1 MKGIRVDKPGNKP
14 YLVTGHKMYMIG
26 SQDGLFP
33 ERGEHLPY
41 QMWGVW
47 APPVKVLNGL
57 WLKVN
62 GELAREAASYEQLP
76 WGASFSYEGQ
86 DYSMERFQ
94 FIPQEEKGM
103 ILRVSLCNLSG
114 GAQEYE
120 LSLGLQ
126 ANLMPVWLAE
136 RAGIEDG
143 KDRADFEEETG
154 RLFFTD
160 DKNPWTAV
168 VSADRKLRLVEGARV
183 PQERRENPLDCYCE
197 VSCKLELAPGE
208 TGTVDFCLA
217 FSEHSR
223 EEALKTLTVLA
234 QDKERLWKEKQEIYE
249 EIDRTAVLTLPG
261 KSRWEEMYRWTKYI
275 NDWIIRKVDGV
286 GCGVAAGYAEF
297 PWWFG
302 NDTNY
307 IVPALLMQGEYEACK
322 DTLRLVKER
331 SIACN
336 GNGRVVHEISSNG
349 QVYYE
354 GMTTETPQFAD
365 TVWMIYAWSG
375 DRAFLEEMYD
385 FCAEG
390 MDWIEA
396 MCEDGLP
403 RGYGI
408 TEIAGLDC
416 FCCDTAL
423 LTIRGFEILA
433 NMSEALGREEKAAAY
448 RKKQQ
453 ETWGIFQKEFYL
465 PKLGIYG
472 DMAAYK
478 EEIIPRAETWKYT
491 LRSFPI
497 TEEEAIMGESSCKK
511 DKSPEDLAEKER
523 LKKRMEGVVEEAKK
537 MEEGDRKAF
546 YLFGGHHSTIAMEF
560 GYLKGEQGAAV
571 FEALDRLHKK
581 EQVTIENMMPIGLG
595 RENMG
600 YANVGNLAGILTNI
614 ERVAEGF
621 GQVMPGATN
630 EIYPEQGC
638 FVQAWNSLA
647 TMWPYAA
654 CILGIR
660 PDAGR
665 KTVRLAPCV
674 GEAVSG
680 MSLANLK
687 IGGESFDFSYQREGE
702 ADVIRVK
709 RPSKD
714 WTVELAEDWKAEF
727 AGDGAAVTLIVED
740 EKA

>member
-62 GELAREAASYEQLP
+62 GELASLASSYEQLP
-76 WGASFSYEGQ
+76 YGASFRYEEQ
-86 DYSMERFQ
+86 DFRMERFQ
-94 FIPQEEKGM
+94 FIPQEEKGL
-103 ILRVSLCNLSG
+103 ILRISLENLSEETR
-114 GAQEYE
+114 EYE

-143 KDRADFEEETG
+143 KDSAAFEEETG
-154 RLFFTD
+154 RLFLTD

-168 VSADRKLRLVEGARV
+168 VSSDGKMQLIEGAQV

-197 VSCKLELAPGE
+197 VAVGVEILPGE
-208 TGTVDFCLA
+208 SRTVDFYLA

-223 EEALKTLTVLA
+223 EEALASLEVLE
-234 QDKERLWKEKQEIYE
+234 QGKDRLLKEKQDIYE
-249 EIDRTAVLTLPG
+249 GIDRTAVLTLPG
-261 KSRWEEMYRWTKYI
+261 QPLWEEMYRWTKYI
-275 NDWIIRKVDGV
+275 NDWIVRKVDGV
-286 GCGVAAGYAEF
+286 GCGVVAGYAEF

-307 IVPALLMQGEYEACK
+307 IAPALLMQGDYESCK
-322 DTLRLVKER
+322 ATLRLVKER
-331 SIACN
+331 SESCN

-365 TVWMIYAWSG
+365 TVWTVYQWSG
-375 DRAFLEEMYD
+375 DREFLEEMYD
-385 FCAEG
+385 FCVSG
-390 MDWIEA
+390 MDWIES

-423 LTIRGFEILA
+423 LTIRGFEILSR
-433 NMSEALGREEKAAAY
+433 MSEALGKEEKAREYA
-448 RKKQQ
+448 RKQQ
-453 ETWGIFQKEFYL
+453 ETWDIFQKEFYL
-465 PKLGIYG
+465 PEYGIYG
-472 DMAAYK
+472 DMVAYK

-511 DKSPEDLAEKER
+511 DKSPEDAAEKAR

-537 MEEGDRKAF
+537 MKDNSRKAF
-546 YLFGGHHSTIAMEF
+546 YLFGGHHSTIAMEL
-560 GYLKGEQGAAV
+560 GYLKGKQGADMFAAL
-571 FEALDRLHKK
+571 EELDRREHAA
-581 EQVTIENMMPIGLG
+581 VENKMPIGGG
-595 RENMG
+595 REIMAF
-600 YANVGNLAGILTNI
+600 ANVGNLDGILDNI
-614 ERVAEGF
+614 RWIAEGF
-621 GQVMPGATN
+621 SKVMPGATN
-630 EIYPEQGC
+630 EIYPEMGC
-638 FVQAWNSLA
+638 FVQAWNSLS
-647 TMWPYAA
+647 TMWPYAFS
-654 CILGIR
+654 IFGIR
-660 PDAGR
+660 PDAYR
-665 KTVRLAPCV
+665 KNIRLTPCV
-674 GEAVSG
+674 GEAVNG
-680 MSLANLK
+680 MSLTDLR
-687 IGGESFDFSYQREGE
+687 IGGEGFDFSYERTGE
-702 ADVIRVK
+702 EDIIRVK

-714 WTVELAEDWKAEF
+714 WTVELAN
-727 AGDGAAVTLIVED
+727 AGDHLTLIVED
-740 EKA
+740 